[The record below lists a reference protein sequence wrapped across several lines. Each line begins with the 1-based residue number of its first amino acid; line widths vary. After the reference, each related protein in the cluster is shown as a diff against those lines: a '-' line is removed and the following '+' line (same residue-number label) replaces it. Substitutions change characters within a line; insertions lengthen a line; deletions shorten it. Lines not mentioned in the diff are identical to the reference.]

1 MGESGQSGP
10 HTPAQAQPSGL
21 TSSSFSGP
29 ESGLVVPG
37 RRREWPG
44 PSGDLSAGLVLL
56 SVTRLPN
63 GCQVR
68 GDLSRG
74 PPLCTALGVSGFWC
88 ECHIEFQPRR
98 CSVVQPSTWV
108 GDSVLKSATLVS
120 TPTLSVTQG
129 ALPAPGSLPEAL
141 RTCETARPS
150 LLSSEHQTW
159 QDSLRLLKGGGG
171 GVFAFSPSSTH
182 DTSPQ
187 PGTHMCGFVSAA
199 SILAWRGTAQG
210 ELGM

>member
-21 TSSSFSGP
+21 TSSSFSGT

-74 PPLCTALGVSGFWC
+74 PPLCTALGSQASGVSATSSSSP
-88 ECHIEFQPRR
+88 EDA
-98 CSVVQPSTWV
+98 VVQPSTWL